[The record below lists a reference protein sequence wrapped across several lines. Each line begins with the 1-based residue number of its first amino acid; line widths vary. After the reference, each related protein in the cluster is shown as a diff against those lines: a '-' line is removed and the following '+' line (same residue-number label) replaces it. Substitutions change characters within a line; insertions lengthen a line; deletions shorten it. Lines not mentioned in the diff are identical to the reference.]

1 VQAVIFAPLCPYDG
15 NENGTKGT
23 VEVTRKGI
31 GWILA
36 FTLLV
41 VLFTYEAPDRTL
53 WTAWSLPLAGTV
65 IAIDPGHGGKDGG
78 AVSADG
84 KVVEKDV
91 TLAISLYLRDFLQQ
105 AGAFVIMTREE
116 DQDLASPEAERMQKR
131 KSEDIRNRVK
141 FINEHMPDFLVS
153 IHVNSIPSSRWS
165 GAQTFYSPA
174 FKKSEELAYFIQDE
188 IKRVIGH
195 TSRAPIKT
203 ESVFLI
209 REVASPAVLVEVGFV
224 SNAEEAKRLQSA
236 DYQKAMANAIYQGI
250 LRQFSAEKVPTAAQA
265 SD

>member
-1 VQAVIFAPLCPYDG
+1 M
-15 NENGTKGT
+15 
-23 VEVTRKGI
+23 TRKGI

-36 FTLLV
+36 FALLM
-41 VLFTYEAPDRTL
+41 VLFTYEAPDRSS
-53 WTAWSLPLAGTV
+53 WTVWSLPLAGTL

-105 AGAFVIMTREE
+105 SGAFVIMTREQ
-116 DQDLASPEAERMQKR
+116 DQDLATPEAERNRKR

-141 FINEHMPDFLVS
+141 FINENMPDFVVS
-153 IHVNSIPSSRWS
+153 IHVNSIPSPRWS

-174 FKKSEELAYFIQDE
+174 FKKSEEMAYLIQDE
-188 IKRVIGH
+188 IRRVIGH
-195 TSRAPIKT
+195 TKREPSKT

-224 SNAEEAKRLQSA
+224 SNAEEAKRLQSV

-250 LRQFSAEKVPTAAQA
+250 LRQFAGEKVPTAPQA